1 MRLGRG
7 LNDAQVRKLLSWSVP
22 VLGFLSLGLFLIP
35 GLTSVAERDTAAP
48 ALEVAEPSW
57 GVEPREGTG
66 AAPGEAGLD
75 SYAALEPY
83 DPAGADSSPGID
95 DSWLESETG
104 AGDEGDASTLACI
117 IEPSQVIEIGSPVTG
132 LIEKVHVERSDFV
145 EAGQIL
151 VELESGAERA
161 AVRLARAEAAMN
173 EQVKSRE
180 ASAALGK
187 RRSAR
192 VKRLYEE
199 ETLSLDLREEV
210 ETEAEV
216 ARLELE
222 QAHAD
227 KRLASLQLEQ
237 ATALLKRR
245 TIRSPIA
252 GVVVDR
258 MMSPGERVDEEAIL
272 KVAQI
277 DPLRVEVILPSSMFG
292 KIEVGMRAGVVPE
305 FPGDSVHVA
314 SVTIVDRV
322 IDAASGTFGVRLGLP
337 NPEHKIP
344 GGLHCQVH
352 FLSE

>member
-1 MRLGRG
+1 
-7 LNDAQVRKLLSWSVP
+7 
-22 VLGFLSLGLFLIP
+22 
-35 GLTSVAERDTAAP
+35 
-48 ALEVAEPSW
+48 
-57 GVEPREGTG
+57 
-66 AAPGEAGLD
+66 
-75 SYAALEPY
+75 
-83 DPAGADSSPGID
+83 
-95 DSWLESETG
+95 
-104 AGDEGDASTLACI
+104 
-117 IEPSQVIEIGSPVTG
+117 
-132 LIEKVHVERSDFV
+132 
-145 EAGQIL
+145 
-151 VELESGAERA
+151 
-161 AVRLARAEAAMN
+161 MN
-173 EQVKSRE
+173 EQVKSRA

-210 ETEAEV
+210 ETEAEL

-227 KRLASLQLEQ
+227 KRLASLQLKQ

-258 MMSPGERVDEEAIL
+258 MMSAGERVDEEPII

-292 KIEVGMRAGVVPE
+292 SVTVGMRAAVVPE
-305 FPGDSVHVA
+305 FPGDKVHVA
-314 SVTIVDRV
+314 SVAIVDRV
-322 IDAASGTFGVRLGLP
+322 IDAASGTFGVRLALP
-337 NPEHKIP
+337 NPHHEIP
-344 GGLHCQVH
+344 GGLHCQVR